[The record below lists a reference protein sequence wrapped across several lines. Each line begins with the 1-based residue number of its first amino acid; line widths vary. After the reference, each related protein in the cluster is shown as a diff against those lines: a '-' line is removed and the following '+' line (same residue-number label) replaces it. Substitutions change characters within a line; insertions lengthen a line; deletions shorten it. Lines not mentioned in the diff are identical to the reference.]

1 MLFFDYCLLPHAT
14 NLSFCLADHA
24 CALALRQ
31 WCIYRGDL
39 PCLLY
44 DPTWNIPE
52 YIYIYIYIY
61 AGSMLPEVEVNHKL
75 ASTEI
80 YSYVMT
86 YKL

>member
-1 MLFFDYCLLPHAT
+1 MFLFDYCLLPHAT

-52 YIYIYIYIY
+52 YIYIYIYICRKHVTRSR
-61 AGSMLPEVEVNHKL
+61 GKSQISKH
-75 ASTEI
+75 
-80 YSYVMT
+80 
-86 YKL
+86 